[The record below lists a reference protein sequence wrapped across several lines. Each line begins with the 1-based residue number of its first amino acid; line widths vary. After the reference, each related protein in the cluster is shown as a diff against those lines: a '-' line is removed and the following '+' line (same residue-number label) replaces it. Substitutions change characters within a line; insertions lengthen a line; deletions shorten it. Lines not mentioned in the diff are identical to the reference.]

1 MSARPLS
8 LVLVVLLAA
17 CGGGGGGTDVLPD
30 APAALYAPDDGPREA
45 AAPAWLDL
53 YDAARDKTL
62 AIRVDLPAGSDVCP
76 LILWSHGFLG
86 SRDGY
91 DALVERWVSH
101 GYVCIRF
108 THSDSLAIPAE
119 DRAAF
124 EDWASRPA
132 DLSFVLDSLDE
143 VETAVPGLLGRIDP
157 TRIGAGGHS
166 FGAGTSNLIGGAR
179 TVLGQSFLD
188 PRILAALLI
197 SPQGEG
203 DLLGPRSWDDF
214 QNPMLVLTGTLDDSD
229 RTGNDW
235 TWRLDPYTHAPAGS
249 KHLIVIDGAYHDFG
263 GISGAS
269 FPGQGPRNDDHVLW
283 VRSATTAFF
292 DAYVQGN
299 EGARAW
305 LASNAVTE
313 ATNGAVD
320 VDWK

>member
-1 MSARPLS
+1 MSARPLL

-17 CGGGGGGTDVLPD
+17 CGGGSGGTDVLPD
-30 APAALYAPDDGPREA
+30 APAALYAPDPGPRQA
-45 AAPAWLDL
+45 AAPAWIELF
-53 YDAARDKTL
+53 DAARDKPL
-62 AIRVDLPAGSDVCP
+62 AIRVDLPAGDDVCP
-76 LILWSHGFLG
+76 LILWSHGYLG
-86 SRDGY
+86 SRDAY
-91 DALVERWVSH
+91 DPLVERWVSH

-143 VETAVPGLLGRIDP
+143 IEAAVPALLGRVDRA
-157 TRIGAGGHS
+157 RIGAGGHS
-166 FGAGTSNLIGGAR
+166 FGAGTANLLGGAR

-188 PRILAALLI
+188 PRILAALLV

-203 DLLGPRSWDDF
+203 ELLGPRSWDDF
-214 QNPMLVLTGTLDDSD
+214 ANPMLVLTGTLDDSD

-235 TWRLDPYTHAPAGS
+235 TWRLDPYTHASAGR
-249 KHLIVIDGAYHDFG
+249 KHLVVIDGAYHDFG

-269 FPGQGPRNDDHVLW
+269 FPGQGPRSDDHVLW

-292 DAYVQGN
+292 DAYVKGS
-299 EGARAW
+299 ETARAW
-305 LASNAVTE
+305 LASEALTE
-313 ATNGAVD
+313 ATDGAVD